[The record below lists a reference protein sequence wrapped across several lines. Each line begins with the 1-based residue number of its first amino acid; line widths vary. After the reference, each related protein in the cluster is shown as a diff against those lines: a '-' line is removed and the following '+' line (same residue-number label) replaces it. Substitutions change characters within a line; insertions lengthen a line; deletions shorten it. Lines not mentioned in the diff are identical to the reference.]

1 VEPVSVLRTVIA
13 REYVQRVRTKTFLIS
28 TLAAPILLLLLV
40 TVPALTSARGLESE
54 SRVALVDHTGVLADG
69 VAEGLAELGYR
80 VERIEGGTP
89 EEAGLEGRLEAGVLA
104 GVVVL
109 DQGTLDRGVATWR
122 GAMPPTTLRRLGI
135 QQTVAR
141 VALVHRL
148 VSMEEG
154 AAVAALLS
162 GGSLRVERLAE
173 DAPDEG
179 ERSAGIVAG
188 FVGAFLLYIVLL
200 VYGSSVLRAVLE
212 EKTGRVVEVIISSI
226 RPWQLM
232 TGKIVG
238 VGLVGLT
245 QLAIVLAF
253 GLLVFGLGVPRMLAM
268 LPDVDI
274 PFDLAPFIPTPGV
287 LGFFIVCFFAGYFLY
302 ASLFAAVGAM
312 CSTEEEAQ
320 QVQIPVAMLV
330 VIPIIFLMPTLD
342 NPDAPSTV
350 ALSLFPFFSPILM
363 FARVAAGDAPAW
375 QATLSVVLML
385 GTLAVTAWVAGRIY
399 RTGILM
405 QGKRPT
411 LPELWRW
418 IRVG

>member
-1 VEPVSVLRTVIA
+1 VSVVRTVIA
-13 REYVQRVRTKTFLIS
+13 REYLQRVRTKTFIVS
-28 TLAAPILLLLLV
+28 TLAAPILLLLVV
-40 TVPALTSARGLESE
+40 TVPVLTGIRGLESE

-69 VAEGLAELGYR
+69 VAIGLEQLGYR
-80 VERIEGGTP
+80 VEPIEGGSP
-89 EEAGLEGRLEAGVLA
+89 EEEAVDARLDSGALVGVI
-104 GVVVL
+104 VL
-109 DQGTLDRGVATWR
+109 DQGTLDLGVATWR
-122 GAMPPTTLRRLGI
+122 GAMPPPTLRRIGI
-135 QQTVAR
+135 QQTVTR

-148 VSMEEG
+148 VSMDEG
-154 AAVAALLS
+154 AAVAALLA
-162 GGSLRVERLAE
+162 GGGLRVEHLAGE
-173 DAPDEG
+173 AADEG
-179 ERSAGIVAG
+179 ERSAGIVAA
-188 FVGAFLLYIVLL
+188 FLGAFVLYIVLL

-212 EKTGRVVEVIISSI
+212 EKTGRIVEVIISSM

-232 TGKIVG
+232 AGKIVG

-245 QLAIVLAF
+245 QLAIVTAF
-253 GLLVFGLGVPRMLAM
+253 GLLVLGVGLPRMTAM

-274 PFDLAPFIPTPGV
+274 PFDLAVFVPTPAV
-287 LGFFIVCFFAGYFLY
+287 LGFFAVCFFVGYFLY

-320 QVQIPVAMLV
+320 QVQIPVAMVV

-342 NPDAPSTV
+342 SPEAPSTV

-363 FARVAAGDAPAW
+363 FARVAAGDAPTW
-375 QATLSVVLML
+375 QAALSVVLML

-411 LPELWRW
+411 IPELWRW